1 MTANKLK
8 IFDAV
13 CCPIIE
19 STLNP
24 TRDVMECSRC
34 RHFRTMEGS
43 TMEGSTMEGKAL
55 YCGYYEDEAK
65 GYK

>member
-1 MTANKLK
+1 
-8 IFDAV
+8 
-13 CCPIIE
+13 
-19 STLNP
+19 
-24 TRDVMECSRC
+24 MEGS
-34 RHFRTMEGS
+34 TMEGS